1 MFFTAYS
8 LHSLK
13 LFQFKTEEQTILTKK
28 LTKKLQNYN
37 QNSHSSRVSL
47 IALALNNTANQNGGQ
62 PLYNRRY
69 CTKTLNFPIMRWE
82 CASLIAQCFLWHD
95 IKCNALSRYIMK
107 YSTCHLCFLGI
118 HPGLRLMTYSMTH
131 HSKALRD

>member
-1 MFFTAYS
+1 MIFLDTYQMFFTAYS

-47 IALALNNTANQNGGQ
+47 IALALNNPVVLLSNASVINIAREHRRTAK
-62 PLYNRRY
+62 L
-69 CTKTLNFPIMRWE
+69 TLQ
-82 CASLIAQCFLWHD
+82 AS
-95 IKCNALSRYIMK
+95 
-107 YSTCHLCFLGI
+107 
-118 HPGLRLMTYSMTH
+118 H
-131 HSKALRD
+131 H